1 MIDKSRG
8 SAPKKA
14 AIMQKRIFRSLF
26 LIAFTSVLLG
36 TVLIVSVLYG
46 VFTRRLRQ
54 ELKSEAGYVAAGLEQ
69 AIDIDA
75 YFAQAEK
82 DVTRITL
89 IAADGTV
96 LYDSVADEATME
108 NHADRPEVLQARS
121 TGVGESTRPSATLGE
136 ETLYYARR
144 LKNGSVIRVSESQK
158 NIAGMVY
165 GTLPALLGLSALT
178 LILTSILSR
187 MLTRRVIAPL
197 NALNLDDPLN
207 NAAYDELSP
216 LLKRLEDQNRQIDV
230 QIRELSARRDE
241 FEAIA
246 DNMREGLVVLNA
258 RGMILSINK
267 SARRLFRAGSNSEG
281 RHFMTLDRSLQLQ
294 TAVEQ
299 ATSGVPAEAQMTLR
313 GRDYQLLTSPVREKG
328 AVTGIVALILDVTEQ
343 QAQERMRREFSAN
356 VSHELKTPLTSIS
369 GYAELIMSGVAKA
382 EDAPGFA
389 RRIHDES
396 SRLLAL
402 IDDILHL
409 SRLDEGGA
417 GLLWESVELSALSLA
432 VIERLAGAARNK
444 DVTISAEG
452 GPAQVYGVKQVLEEM
467 LYNLVDNSIRYNRPG
482 GSVHLKISQGA
493 DGGAIAMVTDTGIG
507 IPPEHQ
513 SRVFERFYRVDKSHA
528 RQTGGTGLGLSI
540 VKRGA
545 LLHGANLELTSEQG
559 KGTTIRVRFQP
570 DKTGCP
576 V

>member
-1 MIDKSRG
+1 
-8 SAPKKA
+8 
-14 AIMQKRIFRSLF
+14 MQKRIFRNLF

-36 TVLIVSVLYG
+36 AALIVSALYG

-69 AIDIDA
+69 AGDRDA
-75 YFAQAEK
+75 FFTQAEK
-82 DVTRITL
+82 SDVTRITL

-96 LYDSVADEATME
+96 LYDSAADETTME
-108 NHADRPEVLQARS
+108 NHANRPEVLQALAA
-121 TGVGESTRPSATLGE
+121 GEGESARPSATMGE

-144 LKNGSVIRVSESQK
+144 LSDGAVIRISESQK

-165 GTLPALLGLSALT
+165 DTLPALLGLSALT
-178 LILTSILSR
+178 LLLTSLLSR
-187 MLTRRVIAPL
+187 ALTRRVVAPL

-207 NAAYDELSP
+207 NTAYDELSP
-216 LLKRLEDQNRQIDV
+216 LLKRLEDQKRQIEA

-267 SARRLFRAGSNSEG
+267 SARRLFRAGANSEG

-299 ATSGVPAEAQMTLR
+299 ATSGAPAEAQMTLR
-313 GRDYQLLTSPVREKG
+313 GRDYQLLTSPVRERG

-369 GYAELIMSGVAKA
+369 GYAELIMSGVARA

-402 IDDILHL
+402 IDDILRL

-417 GLLWESVELSALSLA
+417 GLLWESVELGALAQA
-432 VIERLAGAARNK
+432 VTERLAGTAREK
-444 DVTISAEG
+444 DISITAEG
-452 GPAQVYGVKQVLEEM
+452 GPSQVYGVRQVLEEM
-467 LYNLVDNSIRYNRPG
+467 LYNLVDNSIRYNKPG
-482 GSVHLKISQGA
+482 GSVQISISHGA
-493 DGGAIAMVTDTGIG
+493 DGGAVATVADTGIG

-513 SRVFERFYRVDKSHA
+513 SRVFERFYRVEKSHA

-545 LLHGANLELTSEQG
+545 LLHGAHVELTSEPG
-559 KGTTIRVRFQP
+559 RGTTVRILFQP
-570 DKTGCP
+570 DKSAQQTG